1 MKLSEQAE
9 KVLHK
14 IQNIEVLET
23 LTPWE
28 AGRDFYEKFI
38 PLAGKKENIFQIDEK
53 KLSMEDHLVT
63 LRIYRP
69 NNQDKLPVVIFFH
82 GGWFNAGNLETHDIP
97 LRQLTNLSQT
107 VIISVNY
114 RLAPEHPFPAG
125 LNDCEFAV
133 KWIIENA
140 SLLNINTNKI
150 TIAGDSAGGA
160 LAATITRKF
169 RKIVIAQVLIYPV
182 TDNSLKTFSWKEFQ
196 DGHLLDLK
204 GAIQAWNWYLP
215 NSADQN
221 NPDAVPIL
229 ADDLKNLPEAFIAV
243 AEFDPL
249 KDEGI
254 LYADKL
260 RANNIHVNLKL
271 YEGTTHGF
279 FQMGGYID
287 ETKSLMQILPNL
299 LKLKIPYN
307 GKIRIHWLSWFFGSN
322 YN

>member
-1 MKLSEQAE
+1 MKLSEQA
-9 KVLHK
+9 KNVLHK

-23 LTPWE
+23 LSPWE
-28 AGRDFYEKFI
+28 AGRAFYEKFI
-38 PLAGKKENIFQIDEK
+38 PLAGEKENVFQIDEK
-53 KLSMEDHLVT
+53 ELFRDDHLVT
-63 LRIYRP
+63 LRIYRA

-82 GGWFNAGNLETHDIP
+82 GGWFNAGSFETHDAP
-97 LRQLTNLSQT
+97 LRHLANSSQA
-107 VIISVNY
+107 VIIAVDY

-140 SLLNINTNKI
+140 SCLNINPDKI

-160 LAATITRKF
+160 LAATIARKF

-182 TDNSLKTFSWKEFQ
+182 TDNSLKTSSWKEFQ
-196 DGHLLDLK
+196 DGPLLDLK

-215 NSADQN
+215 DAAEQN

-229 ADDLKNLPEAFIAV
+229 ADDLKNLPAAFIAV
-243 AEFDPL
+243 AQFDPL

-260 RANNIHVNLKL
+260 RANKVRVNFKL

-287 ETKSLMQILPNL
+287 QTKYLMQDIAQFIKTQNSL
-299 LKLKIPYN
+299 
-307 GKIRIHWLSWFFGSN
+307 
-322 YN
+322 